1 MPSKGVVCDS
11 VNVFYVTFVL
21 TANKFNYVLVVYVR
35 MENHVISA
43 DDIIVGVLRKNL
55 VCLCKVVLEVK
66 TGLVDWYGVR
76 VIALIER
83 HQIVAAREALAVDFV
98 EARNVLI
105 ELPAKPEKE
114 AGFHFKSICLPFHRL
129 G

>member
-1 MPSKGVVCDS
+1 MERFTKSVPSKGVVCDS

-55 VCLCKVVLEVK
+55 VCLSKVVLEMK
-66 TGLVDWYGVR
+66 AGLVDWYGVR
-76 VIALIER
+76 VIALIEG
-83 HQIVAAREALAVDFV
+83 HQIVAARKALAVDFV

-114 AGFHFKSICLPFHRL
+114 AGFHI
-129 G
+129 

>member
-1 MPSKGVVCDS
+1 MERFTKSVPSKGVVCDS
-11 VNVFYVTFVL
+11 VNIFYVTFVL
-21 TANKFNYVLVVYVR
+21 TANKFNDVLMIDVR

-55 VCLCKVVLEVK
+55 VGLSKVVLEMK
-66 TGLVDWYGVR
+66 AGLVDWYGVW
-76 VIALIER
+76 VIALIEG

-105 ELPAKPEKE
+105 ELPAKPEQE
-114 AGFHFKSICLPFHRL
+114 AGFHF
-129 G
+129 